1 MPIPVLNL
9 LKKYDLTSRPFTISQ
24 SINMVITDLKIEDD
38 SIRGMMVAPWTF
50 GPEFV
55 SFHTDKPKKPEIYN
69 DPIHLQMDFHKD
81 AISCNVGDFY
91 IHEAKVAGLD
101 PVTLLCDA
109 DTLIFPWNISDR
121 LSKQHDRWILEQYAG
136 GYGGWSFGMKYLLAH
151 HEFAPRKT
159 IAIEAHMPY
168 AVQFALSHGYNLIG
182 DPDSMPEAFLR
193 TLNENV
199 CIHGNIQ
206 DLNWQKQ
213 LQSLYAEIWCISAP
227 CKSWSWAGNQDG
239 FANDDGLLL
248 AKSIAQT
255 RIHKP
260 ILVAIEQVAGFEA
273 HCHFPTAMRMMH
285 WAGYRPI
292 HQGTFELADVTPCR
306 RARWLG
312 LFMHA
317 ESSCD
322 STEFF
327 PWPKIPSTVRSFD
340 MISMLSNQE
349 CHEFEPSV
357 EHAAM
362 YFDQTYMPGTLRVWS
377 YKDILKYRIPS
388 LDGKLPTFLHLY
400 GQQHTLRPYR
410 LTNMGLLGHFLR
422 QGIAFR
428 FFAPHEIL
436 LGHVHAFPMTLLKPR
451 QIGWETIGNA
461 IAMLHAVFLLFHA
474 LKILEPHVQT
484 SEGSQIMQRLLKER
498 IRASEIQLMQDSF
511 AWYIGSRSQAEASQQ
526 ALHFFLKELQWGPDP
541 TKNRWPKQTFF
552 SPEDGLLPTQMYSL
566 TLTQDLTAEHSSL
579 QPAVH
584 PTQIDAPTQDLDF
597 YNVALFLVP
606 GEYGTLQVHKDVT
619 LDALLSLW
627 NHNLQ
632 PYMTCKQEH
641 VSQPISHIFSEEKLF
656 LVPKNI
662 LIESGQQNQLD
673 WGLTNNR
680 IILHRTSTDLC
691 LYEVEHATTWQ
702 TAKQKHPQL
711 AKATQSIFGPITST
725 TFFTTNTEVYD
736 DSHDQGHPLYTCTT
750 TIVQELFMKLKEVRF
765 ETFIPENTDI
775 IVMHC
780 TGSQTAKDAFFSFWF
795 TEDHRKWL
803 AHVGRQINVQDIDHT
818 TWRILL
824 RPILPMPSMPASV
837 LLEALFWQLAQT
849 IFQACQVADGI
860 DCLFKMFGQR
870 LCRVFLSEDCS
881 LEPFLVALEHI
892 RQLHPRRGTPSLHSS
907 GKRCT
912 EACTIHDLCC
922 RRKQQGLLIIHV
934 GMPLSGGGISG
945 KTASTKQEFHK
956 MIQSAIANRFM
967 QHGFDLPQVTTATGK
982 LIDKFGL
989 ARLNHMIHEEA
1000 PEESALS
1007 FQTLCSNAGIPL
1019 PKEGPQLHLV
1029 EAKYKKI
1036 RSQKQ
1041 HLANKVDPRSIIL
1054 LKGFS
1059 STRTTLMQLSSSNF
1073 LGKFQV

>member
-1 MPIPVLNL
+1 
-9 LKKYDLTSRPFTISQ
+9 
-24 SINMVITDLKIEDD
+24 
-38 SIRGMMVAPWTF
+38 
-50 GPEFV
+50 
-55 SFHTDKPKKPEIYN
+55 
-69 DPIHLQMDFHKD
+69 
-81 AISCNVGDFY
+81 
-91 IHEAKVAGLD
+91 
-101 PVTLLCDA
+101 
-109 DTLIFPWNISDR
+109 
-121 LSKQHDRWILEQYAG
+121 
-136 GYGGWSFGMKYLLAH
+136 
-151 HEFAPRKT
+151 
-159 IAIEAHMPY
+159 
-168 AVQFALSHGYNLIG
+168 
-182 DPDSMPEAFLR
+182 MPEAFLR

-461 IAMLHAVFLLFHA
+461 IAMPHAVFLLFHA

-552 SPEDGLLPTQMYSL
+552 PLRM
-566 TLTQDLTAEHSSL
+566 
-579 QPAVH
+579 
-584 PTQIDAPTQDLDF
+584 DF
-597 YNVALFLVP
+597 
-606 GEYGTLQVHKDVT
+606 
-619 LDALLSLW
+619 
-627 NHNLQ
+627 
-632 PYMTCKQEH
+632 
-641 VSQPISHIFSEEKLF
+641 
-656 LVPKNI
+656 
-662 LIESGQQNQLD
+662 
-673 WGLTNNR
+673 
-680 IILHRTSTDLC
+680 
-691 LYEVEHATTWQ
+691 
-702 TAKQKHPQL
+702 
-711 AKATQSIFGPITST
+711 
-725 TFFTTNTEVYD
+725 
-736 DSHDQGHPLYTCTT
+736 
-750 TIVQELFMKLKEVRF
+750 
-765 ETFIPENTDI
+765 
-775 IVMHC
+775 
-780 TGSQTAKDAFFSFWF
+780 
-795 TEDHRKWL
+795 
-803 AHVGRQINVQDIDHT
+803 
-818 TWRILL
+818 
-824 RPILPMPSMPASV
+824 
-837 LLEALFWQLAQT
+837 
-849 IFQACQVADGI
+849 CQ
-860 DCLFKMFGQR
+860 R
-870 LCRVFLSEDCS
+870 
-881 LEPFLVALEHI
+881 
-892 RQLHPRRGTPSLHSS
+892 
-907 GKRCT
+907 RCT
-912 EACTIHDLCC
+912 A
-922 RRKQQGLLIIHV
+922 
-934 GMPLSGGGISG
+934 
-945 KTASTKQEFHK
+945 
-956 MIQSAIANRFM
+956 
-967 QHGFDLPQVTTATGK
+967 
-982 LIDKFGL
+982 
-989 ARLNHMIHEEA
+989 
-1000 PEESALS
+1000 
-1007 FQTLCSNAGIPL
+1007 
-1019 PKEGPQLHLV
+1019 
-1029 EAKYKKI
+1029 
-1036 RSQKQ
+1036 
-1041 HLANKVDPRSIIL
+1041 
-1054 LKGFS
+1054 
-1059 STRTTLMQLSSSNF
+1059 
-1073 LGKFQV
+1073 